1 MRNKQLQSAIT
12 CSEIMLKDAQ
22 AGNWDRVFDIEVE
35 RSELLEK
42 LFSGSDRENN
52 VDEMDAK
59 IREIIA
65 INKKLEAI
73 TQKARDD
80 ARDDIASI
88 GKGRHAINSY
98 AQNAS

>member
-1 MRNKQLQSAIT
+1 MSNMQLQSAIT
-12 CSEIMLKDAQ
+12 CSEIMLKDAE
-22 AGNWDRVFDIEVE
+22 AGNWDRVFDIEVQ

-42 LFSGSDRENN
+42 LFSSTDQENN

-73 TQKARDD
+73 TLKARDS
-80 ARDDIASI
+80 AQDDITSI
-88 GKGRHAINSY
+88 NKGRHAISSY

>member
-1 MRNKQLQSAIT
+1 MRSKQLQSAIT

-22 AGNWDRVFDIEVE
+22 AGNWDRVFDIEAQ

-42 LFSGSDRENN
+42 LFSSENQGN
-52 VDEMDAK
+52 SIDDMDAR

-73 TQKARDD
+73 TLQARDN
-80 ARDDIASI
+80 AREDIASI
-88 GKGRHAINSY
+88 NKGRHAIDSY
-98 AQNAS
+98 AQNAT